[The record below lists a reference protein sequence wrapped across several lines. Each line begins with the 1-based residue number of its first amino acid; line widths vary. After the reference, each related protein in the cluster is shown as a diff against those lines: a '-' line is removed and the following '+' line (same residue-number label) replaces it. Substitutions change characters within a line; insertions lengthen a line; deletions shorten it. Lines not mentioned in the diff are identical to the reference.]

1 MHNRAGGYHIPSFTI
16 QLLNYII
23 CYILCMCVN
32 YINAFYR
39 NSLKKP
45 GKEMYKIILVI
56 PSRRWDLQ
64 VLSVFL
70 SMPICIFQVFYPG

>member
-1 MHNRAGGYHIPSFTI
+1 MHNRAGSYHIPSFII
-16 QLLNYII
+16 QLLKSV
-23 CYILCMCVN
+23 CVN
-32 YINAFYR
+32 YIIAFYR

>member
-1 MHNRAGGYHIPSFTI
+1 
-16 QLLNYII
+16 
-23 CYILCMCVN
+23 MCVN